1 MFSVPFSSP
10 MSDRDV
16 ARLARTLNLV
26 THLHPKLHPSPTS
39 PGVVRLDF
47 DSGLFLVC
55 GANTGE
61 WALEGRTWG
70 GPLPQTVHEW
80 HLSAAVA
87 ARQLDTTVAL
97 PGKS

>member
-10 MSDRDV
+10 MSDGDA

-26 THLHPKLHPSPTS
+26 THLHPKLRPSPAS
-39 PGVVRLDF
+39 PGLVRLDF
-47 DSGLFLVC
+47 DSGLFLVR
-55 GANTGE
+55 GANKGE
-61 WALEGRTWG
+61 WALEGRTCG
-70 GPLPQTVHEW
+70 HPLPQAIHEW

-87 ARQLDTTVAL
+87 ARQLDTTVTL